1 MTELKQRLYYVT
13 TTAKKFSGCKNVT
26 FNWFRAEAPAERRR
40 YASLIE
46 GYEPGNAYAEGLID
60 ELFTEDEALQL
71 KEYLDQ
77 VHGKEG
83 PTLIEEMSLPIPN
96 NMMGHGARAVGG
108 GDDFY
113 QLFKEPEYSLPFKVT
128 GYFDL
133 VGRELVDGSDVYHH
147 RLWLLS
153 PDGTMRMQTNEEAD
167 AMGRPI

>member
-13 TTAKKFSGCKNVT
+13 TTAKKFSDCKNVT

-71 KEYLDQ
+71 KEYLDR

-83 PTLIEEMSLPIPN
+83 PTSIEEMSLPIPN

-113 QLFKEPEYSLPFKVT
+113 QLFKEPEYSLPFKVM

-147 RLWLLS
+147 CLWLLS